1 MEPEHNTENIKPE
14 IVIEIL
20 EKNGIIVTIEEAK
33 NILET
38 MEFMVNL
45 SIDQLVTE

>member
-1 MEPEHNTENIKPE
+1 MKPEHNTENLKPE
-14 IVIEIL
+14 VVIEIL
-20 EKNGIIVTIEEAK
+20 EKNGIIITLEEAR

-38 MEFMVNL
+38 MEFLVNL